1 MFRIKARVVKPFLI
15 ASVFK
20 AHLLLILGC
29 EELTQF
35 LESEYV
41 IELSC
46 RKYFKEKIPGEY

>member
-1 MFRIKARVVKPFLI
+1 MFRIKAGVVKPFLI